1 MFKNKPKL
9 YLFGI
14 DGGVRDYIR
23 EHAENGDYPNFKRV
37 MDNGCFFTDC
47 MTAYPSITPTC
58 WASIATGTTPARHG
72 AVDQDMRLPGGDPS
86 DFWTAYD
93 SAKCTAERFWE
104 TIVKQGGSALLLDY
118 VTSGPARMDNVWQVA
133 SFPEAKG
140 PVMRSMDRMA
150 GGHLSEYG
158 SCYLVGAQNY
168 EISFDK
174 IEEEDVSHDIRFQT
188 PSGPWQPLT
197 REDALINQKVSETN
211 DYVLPVVNRGQLG
224 EWSKMQ
230 PIEWKATVCEDGVIF
245 SYEGCEKPQFIREGE
260 WTEYIERELPTT
272 DGQTFRYTFRAKLT
286 HFDFEKGEFGIFMP
300 LAVPKRLYVSPA
312 EFGAEFE
319 KLSVIPDHSA
329 GSRVVREVPDIDTYI
344 ELQYMSAECHK
355 KAITC
360 ALNMRNM
367 DVIAD
372 TLGFTDT
379 MNHAFKSF
387 FEGVQETTEFMKQ
400 KTEELFFR
408 GYKVLDDYLGWLFDN
423 VIDEDTTFAIIADH
437 GAIGFDTVI
446 HPHDIL
452 EEAGLLTWLP
462 GGDWTSKGRDLI
474 DWSKTKAY
482 PVMSGHVFLNLKGR
496 DPHGIVEPEDYD
508 KTVHEVIIA
517 LQNGLRDKGEVA
529 LAFAVPRDQAGFVGQ
544 GGERAGD
551 VVYGLMGGRIG
562 GSIGGVH
569 ACQIP
574 SAKSKTGDIRS
585 VCMMMGPMFKK
596 GEIIDRPMSLMDVAP
611 TIMYAAG
618 YPMPKD
624 ATGSIVFQ
632 AFNEKDN
639 VFNKR

>member
-1 MFKNKPKL
+1 MIKNKPKL
-9 YLFGI
+9 LFFGI

-23 EHAENGDYPNFKRV
+23 EHAESGEYPNFKRI

-72 AVDQDMRLPGGDPS
+72 AVDQDMRRPGGDPS
-86 DFWTAYD
+86 DYWTAYD

-104 TIVKQGGSALLLDY
+104 TIVKLGGNALVMDY

-140 PVMRSMDRMA
+140 PVMCSMDHMV

-158 SCYLVGAQNY
+158 GCYVIGAQNY

-174 IEEEDVSHDIRFQT
+174 VEDEDVSGDIRFQT
-188 PSGPWQPLT
+188 PSGPWQPL
-197 REDALINQKVSETN
+197 RKEESLVNQKVSETN
-211 DYVLPVVNRGQLG
+211 DYVLPVVNRGRLA

-230 PIEWKATVCEDGVIF
+230 PIEWKATVCDDGVKF
-245 SYEGCEKPQFIREGE
+245 YYDGCEKPYFIREGE
-260 WTEYIERELPTT
+260 WTDYIERELPTT
-272 DGQTFRYTFRAKLT
+272 DGQSFRYTFRAKLT
-286 HFDFEKGEFGIFMP
+286 HFDFEKREFGIFLP
-300 LAVPKRLYVSPA
+300 LAVPKRLFVWPE
-312 EFGAEFE
+312 EFAREFE
-319 KLSVIPDHSA
+319 KLSVIPDHSS
-329 GSRVVREVPDIDTYI
+329 GSRIVREVPDIDTYI
-344 ELQYMSAECHK
+344 ECQYMNSEYQK
-355 KAITC
+355 KVIEY
-360 ALNMRNM
+360 ALNARKT
-367 DVIAD
+367 DVLVSQI
-372 TLGFTDT
+372 GFTDSI
-379 MNHAFKSF
+379 NHAFKSF
-387 FEGVQETTEFMKQ
+387 LEGVQPTDELMKQ

-408 GYKVLDDYLGWLFDN
+408 GYKVLDDHIGWLLDE
-423 VIDEDTTFAIIADH
+423 VMGEDTTLVIVSDH
-437 GAIGFDTVI
+437 GAVGFDTVI
-446 HPHDIL
+446 HPHYVL
-452 EEAGLLTWLP
+452 EDAGLLTWLP
-462 GGDWTSKGRDLI
+462 GGDWTSQNRHLV

-482 PVMSGHVFLNLKGR
+482 PVMSGHIFLNLKGR
-496 DPHGIVEPEDYD
+496 DPHGIVEPEDYE
-508 KTVHEVIIA
+508 KTVNEVIIA
-517 LQNGLRDKGEVA
+517 LQNGLRDNGEVA

-574 SAKSKTGDIRS
+574 SARSKTGDIRS

-596 GEIIDRPMSLMDVAP
+596 GEIIDRPMDLTDVAP

-624 ATGSIVFQ
+624 ATGSVVFQ
-632 AFNEKDN
+632 AFGDKDN

>member
-1 MFKNKPKL
+1 MIKNKPKL

-14 DGGVRDYIR
+14 DGGVRDYVR
-23 EHAENGDYPNFKRV
+23 KHAEAGDYPNFKRV

-47 MTAYPSITPTC
+47 MTTYPSITPTC
-58 WASIATGTTPARHG
+58 WASIATGTTPNRHG
-72 AVDQDMRLPGGDPS
+72 AVDQDMRKPGGDPC

-104 TIVKQGGSALLLDY
+104 TIVKQGGRALVMDY

-140 PVMRSMDRMA
+140 PVMRAMDRMV

-158 SCYLVGAQNY
+158 GCYVIGAQTY

-174 IEEEDVSHDIRFQT
+174 IEDEDVSGALRFQT
-188 PSGPWQPLT
+188 PSGPWQPLA
-197 REDALINQKVSETN
+197 REDAFINQTVSETN
-211 DYVLPVVNRGQLG
+211 DYVLPVINRGRLA
-224 EWSKMQ
+224 EWSKMK
-230 PIEWKATVCEDGVIF
+230 PIEWRATVCDDGVLF
-245 SYEGCEKPQFIREGE
+245 SYDGCEKPQFIREGE

-286 HFDFEKGEFGIFMP
+286 HFDFEKREFGIFMP
-300 LAVPKRLYVSPA
+300 LAVPKRLYVSPE
-312 EFGAEFE
+312 EFSAEFE

-329 GSRVVREVPDIDTYI
+329 GSRVVREVPDIDTFI
-344 ELQYMSAECHK
+344 ELQYMSADCHK
-355 KAITC
+355 KAIEC
-360 ALNMRNM
+360 AFGLRDF
-367 DVIAD
+367 DVVAD
-372 TLGFTDT
+372 VLGFTDT

-387 FEGVQETTEFMKQ
+387 LEGVQPTDEFMMQ
-400 KTEELFFR
+400 KTEELYFR
-408 GYKVLDDYLGWLFDN
+408 GYKVLDDYVGWLLDN
-423 VIDEDTTFAIIADH
+423 VIGEDTTFVIIGDH
-437 GAIGFDTVI
+437 GAVGFDTVI

-452 EEAGLLTWLP
+452 EKAGLMKWLP
-462 GGDWTSKGRDLI
+462 GGEREKNRTLV
-474 DWSKTKAY
+474 DWSQTKAY
-482 PVMSGHVFLNLKGR
+482 PVMSGHIFLNLTGR

-508 KTVHEVIIA
+508 KVVNEVIIA
-517 LQNGLRDKGEVA
+517 LQEGLRDNGTVA
-529 LAFAVPRDQAGFVGQ
+529 LAFAVENSQAGFVGQ

-551 VVYGLMGGRIG
+551 VVYGLTGSRIG

-574 SAKSKTGDIRS
+574 SARTKGGDIRS
-585 VCMMMGPMFKK
+585 ICMMMGPMFKQ
-596 GEIIDRPMSLMDVAP
+596 GEIIDRPMDLTDVAP

-618 YPMPKD
+618 YPMPAD
-624 ATGSIVFQ
+624 ATGGVVFQ
-632 AFNEKDN
+632 AFGDKDN